1 MKKRL
6 AKDLIFFSDKP
17 FEKNH
22 KQTVLEDYFERK
34 KYDCYICKANPKK
47 PVRID
52 K

>member
-17 FEKNH
+17 FEKYE
-22 KQTVLEDYFERK
+22 KQSVLEDYFEK
-34 KYDCYICKANPKK
+34 KEYNCYKCKANPKK